1 MPDLEEQIVAWRR
14 QMATG
19 GINSPSILDELES
32 HLREDVERQMRDGI
46 SAERAFEVAVKK
58 IGPAR
63 ALKNEFK
70 KSSVAGVLEKL
81 MIAIAVLFVAFGVF
95 LSTVTIFF
103 CYASLGEQLIGF
115 TAMGLIIA
123 TACGWPAFVPL
134 LPIIPRKR
142 KRQIIEVACL
152 LAGLGLCTFYV
163 QIILPHF
170 ERGPDRIIPG
180 RTWTLPPVGRSPARP
195 VPYLVRNAQD
205 RRLALI
211 VPRKPGSQS
220 RDTSII
226 PVIGFFGLLPIAI
239 GFGLACGLARAA
251 QRAPE
256 EITA

>member
-1 MPDLEEQIVAWRR
+1 MFNLDQAIVEWRR

-19 GINSPSILDELES
+19 GIKAPSILDELES
-32 HLREDVERQMRDGI
+32 HLREDVEQQTRMGI
-46 SAERAFEVAVKK
+46 NAECAFEVAVKK
-58 IGPAR
+58 IGPAN
-63 ALKNEFK
+63 ALRNEFK

-103 CYASLGEQLIGF
+103 CYPSVGERLMGF

-123 TACGWPAFVPL
+123 TACCWPAFVPL
-134 LPIIPRKR
+134 LPIIPWKR
-142 KRQIIEVACL
+142 KRRIIEVACL
-152 LAGLGLCTFYV
+152 LGGFGLCTFYV
-163 QIILPHF
+163 QLILPHF
-170 ERGPDRIIPG
+170 ERGQDRIIPG
-180 RTWTLPPVGRSPARP
+180 RTWTLPSVGQSPIRS
-195 VPYLVRNAQD
+195 VPYLVRNARD
-205 RRLALI
+205 RSSGLI
-211 VPRKPGSQS
+211 LPSKPGAQS

-251 QRAPE
+251 QRTPE